1 MPYVAPGLAVK
12 WLSKMLTLIMAD
24 MAVSGP
30 KLATFVKRLTCK
42 WSAPLCIKPS
52 RWERSPQRRQYI
64 CQCDRLASFC
74 WGRRVPPPACCQTI
88 SQSVKLASLSLRMR
102 TNANVNVVTSCPAI
116 RSGDRVIHPSIACT
130 VQVQWKIVCVA
141 RIWWTIKTPSIKASV
156 ANSRPHPIYA
166 LPFSGDQWSQIGD
179 RWSLIADRGLDLCT
193 LCLSGCPM
201 AGHLQIQITSLP
213 TVTFDNALGY
223 LRIPQFRDLA
233 ISLTALRI
241 NWPQADLAT
250 CLGSQSA
257 SRSQLPPAPS
267 PDLQP
272 RPAFPC
278 LSCLVCVAIPSN
290 CLRHTSLACCHMRR
304 EKEKFGDKG
313 RSSMAHSKNLVFC

>member
-166 LPFSGDQWSQIGD
+166 LPLFRWSVITD
-179 RWSLIADRGLDLCT
+179 RWSVIADRWSGAWFMHALFVWLSDGGPFANPNHIIANSYIWQ
-193 LCLSGCPM
+193 CLGVPPDP
-201 AGHLQIQITSLP
+201 A
-213 TVTFDNALGY
+213 
-223 LRIPQFRDLA
+223 IPRSRDLSHRLA
-233 ISLTALRI
+233 HKLAPSRLGDLSRISVSFEIPASTS
-241 NWPQADLAT
+241 
-250 CLGSQSA
+250 SQS
-257 SRSQLPPAPS
+257 RSPAPS
-267 PDLQP
+267 CLPLSL
-272 RPAFPC
+272 
-278 LSCLVCVAIPSN
+278 LSCVCCNP
-290 CLRHTSLACCHMRR
+290 
-304 EKEKFGDKG
+304 K
-313 RSSMAHSKNLVFC
+313 